1 MLSLVWIIQ
10 NNFVFVPI
18 CPIADLADASEVFP
32 AQPAAQ
38 MSLFSLLFLMVLIS
52 VDANLWCRKWAVV
65 LWQEMKT
72 GLSRL
77 EPTATAPSVFVRHW
91 RSSAKK
97 PQDASSG
104 QLSLK
109 TPLKPTSCENQASSW
124 GNANPSYSLDRQMAK
139 RVQK

>member
-1 MLSLVWIIQ
+1 
-10 NNFVFVPI
+10 
-18 CPIADLADASEVFP
+18 
-32 AQPAAQ
+32 
-38 MSLFSLLFLMVLIS
+38 MSLLSLLFLMVLQS
-52 VDANLWCRKWAVV
+52 VSTNLWCRKWAVV

-104 QLSLK
+104 QLRLK
-109 TPLKPTSCENQASSW
+109 TPLKASSCENQASSF
-124 GNANPSYSLDRQMAK
+124 GSLTKEFRGFSAIWPVCGK
-139 RVQK
+139 NGPLSEE

>member
-1 MLSLVWIIQ
+1 MLLIILQSL
-10 NNFVFVPI
+10 
-18 CPIADLADASEVFP
+18 ST
-32 AQPAAQ
+32 
-38 MSLFSLLFLMVLIS
+38 
-52 VDANLWCRKWAVV
+52 NLWCRKWAVV

-109 TPLKPTSCENQASSW
+109 TLLRASSCENQASSW